1 MRMMNWYACAKYI
14 GGVIGDVYMLYS
26 FNEKEEHEWY
36 ACVMYC
42 IHSYR
47 KGSMNGVR
55 VFCVLFICRR
65 RGVRMV
71 YVCS

>member
-1 MRMMNWYACAKYI
+1 MWMMNWYACAKYI

-42 IHSYR
+42 IHSQR
-47 KGSMNGVR
+47 KRSTNGIHVLCI
-55 VFCVLFICRR
+55 VFIHIG
-65 RGVRMV
+65 RGV
-71 YVCS
+71 